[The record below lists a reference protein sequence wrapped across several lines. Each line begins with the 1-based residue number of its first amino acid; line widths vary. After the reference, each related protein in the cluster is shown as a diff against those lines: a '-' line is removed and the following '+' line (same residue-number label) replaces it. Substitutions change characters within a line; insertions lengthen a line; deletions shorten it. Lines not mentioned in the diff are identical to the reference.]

1 MNNIFTIVKKEF
13 IDILRDRK
21 TLMMTF
27 LVPIL
32 ILPFVFYFSMSASM
46 NMMNVD
52 ETKVYPIA
60 LNSDSETLKD
70 LFKQTNYFEITDQ
83 LGNDAIE
90 AVYQDDI
97 IAYIDIPDHYE
108 EALTRGENPTI
119 DLYYDVSST
128 SSEAAVMVIQ
138 ELLGQYKKN
147 ITASILTSLSVSPS
161 LLEDIPF
168 EVHYKDDDSNPISMM
183 ILGMMVPMLII
194 GYSAS
199 GITPIATDLGA
210 GEKERG
216 TLEPLLTTKSKR
228 SHIFIAKLIV
238 TSIFGAITSILSIIG
253 VMVSL
258 HFVSSELIDLSMSLQ
273 TILAISLLTI
283 LYVIFISA
291 LQLMVSTYAKSIK
304 EANTYLT
311 PLSLLPI
318 MLSIF
323 TMYMEVKDATTWLF
337 HIPILN
343 TVLVVKEA
351 ILNQMN
357 MSHLMITIAW
367 SIVYVIA
374 SVMISKHFYTKEEVI
389 FRS

>member
-258 HFVSSELIDLSMSLQ
+258 HDSLCYLYQCITTDGVYLCKIYQRSQYVFNTSFTSSYHVKYLHYVYGSQRCDHLVIPYSNFKYSLS
-273 TILAISLLTI
+273 
-283 LYVIFISA
+283 
-291 LQLMVSTYAKSIK
+291 
-304 EANTYLT
+304 
-311 PLSLLPI
+311 
-318 MLSIF
+318 
-323 TMYMEVKDATTWLF
+323 
-337 HIPILN
+337 
-343 TVLVVKEA
+343 
-351 ILNQMN
+351 
-357 MSHLMITIAW
+357 
-367 SIVYVIA
+367 
-374 SVMISKHFYTKEEVI
+374 
-389 FRS
+389 R